1 MPLVWKNLKRG
12 GFMKKQ
18 RKKMAMKQKIGVFLY
33 TIRYGWPGL
42 VLLALLIGGIV
53 SEVGGA

>member
-1 MPLVWKNLKRG
+1 
-12 GFMKKQ
+12 MKKQ
-18 RKKMAMKQKIGVFLY
+18 RKKMAMKFRIAVVLY
-33 TIRYGWPGL
+33 AIRDGWPGL